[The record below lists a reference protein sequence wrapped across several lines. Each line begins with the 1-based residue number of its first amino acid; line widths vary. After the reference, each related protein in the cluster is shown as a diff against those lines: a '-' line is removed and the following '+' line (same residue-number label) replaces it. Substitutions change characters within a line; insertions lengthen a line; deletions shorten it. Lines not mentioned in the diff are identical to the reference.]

1 MPTSDYH
8 HIPDI
13 LHIVEY
19 LKPESILDIG
29 IGFGIYGYL
38 FRYVLELYQGI
49 DIKGSNLRIDGI
61 EIYEKLKNPLWDL
74 AYDRIFIGDAIEL
87 LDTLG
92 YYDLIT
98 ACDIIEHLSKEK
110 GNLLIRKMI
119 KHARIVIITSPRD
132 FIKTEERFGDIY
144 DIHKT
149 LWSRKDFIDIP
160 HLYKEISFTFM
171 VVLSEQKDNLKNIN
185 ILKPLDNLGVKKGFI
200 ELIKLFYKRLRLKIR
215 CLLP

>member
-61 EIYEKLKNPLWDL
+61 EIYEKLKNP
-74 AYDRIFIGDAIEL
+74 
-87 LDTLG
+87 
-92 YYDLIT
+92 
-98 ACDIIEHLSKEK
+98 
-110 GNLLIRKMI
+110 
-119 KHARIVIITSPRD
+119 
-132 FIKTEERFGDIY
+132 
-144 DIHKT
+144 
-149 LWSRKDFIDIP
+149 
-160 HLYKEISFTFM
+160 
-171 VVLSEQKDNLKNIN
+171 
-185 ILKPLDNLGVKKGFI
+185 
-200 ELIKLFYKRLRLKIR
+200 
-215 CLLP
+215 